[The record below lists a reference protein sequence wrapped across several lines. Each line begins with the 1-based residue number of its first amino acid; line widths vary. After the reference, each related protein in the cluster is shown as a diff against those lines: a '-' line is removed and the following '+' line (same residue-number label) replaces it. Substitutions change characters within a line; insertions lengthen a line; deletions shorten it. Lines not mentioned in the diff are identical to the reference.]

1 MAETDQFRP
10 KNCKKGNI
18 LAPHTLDQRITR
30 FRWENCVPAMIQRFG
45 SDALSRF
52 IWGRLSPAGR
62 AANSTRELKKLS
74 KEDRRDARRPNAGK
88 HSAKAG
94 GWTLDQN
101 KTEPEAPALA
111 DAGVEPAKKPA
122 SSRSRRNRRT
132 RSIYESDCNGHQ
144 DRQPSSFAM
153 DQCKNQRQNLNQFSP
168 SVIHGPGILE
178 PAIVEPA
185 TKPKSSKR
193 RRKNRRRSIHESD
206 DDGDQ
211 AVQLS
216 QFAMN
221 QCRNKRQKVS
231 QLPPSVMHGPEI
243 LEPAIVEPAKK
254 PESSKLPRKKRRR
267 RSINES
273 DRDGDQAV
281 QLSSFAKNQC
291 RNKRQKVNQLPP
303 SVMHGPEILKPAI
316 VCGDI
321 PLDPPSSHNPPNHD
335 PNLCELAS
343 SYMWALQNL
352 DPAPWHEAAS
362 LDPGLRTQSDQH
374 AETHHLPSLEDILDS
389 LSCQNEGQMA
399 PFDYAEGFFHGDS
412 GRPSNTLP
420 IDTSQEPWGN
430 GFEWEPWIF
439 GDGVVENAAVD
450 DDDSGRP
457 SNTLP
462 IDTSQEP
469 SGDGLEWDSWIVDDE
484 VVENA
489 AVDNGDSGHPSNTSP
504 IDTSQEP
511 SGDGLEE
518 DSWIFDD
525 EVVENAAV
533 DDDDSGRPSNT
544 LPIDTSQEPSGDGL
558 EWEPWIFGDGVVEN
572 AAVDDDDSGR
582 PSNTSPID
590 TSQEPSGDGLE
601 EDSWIFGD
609 GVVENAVVDD
619 WDGLNDWQR
628 WYEDTFG

>member
-52 IWGRLSPAGR
+52 IWDRLSPAGR

-101 KTEPEAPALA
+101 KTEPEVPALA
-111 DAGVEPAKKPA
+111 DAGAEPAKKPA

-193 RRKNRRRSIHESD
+193 RRKKGRHSIYESD

-231 QLPPSVMHGPEI
+231 QLQPSVMHGPET
-243 LEPAIVEPAKK
+243 LEPAIVEPATK
-254 PESSKLPRKKRRR
+254 PESSKLHRKKRRR

-281 QLSSFAKNQC
+281 QLSSFAMNKC
-291 RNKRQKVNQLPP
+291 RNKRQKVSQLPP
-303 SVMHGPEILKPAI
+303 SVMHGPEILEPAI
-316 VCGDI
+316 VWRDI
-321 PLDPPSSHNPPNHD
+321 PLDPPSSHNPSNHD
-335 PNLCELAS
+335 PNLCEPAS
-343 SYMWALQNL
+343 SYTWASQNP
-352 DPAPWHEAAS
+352 DPAPWHESAS
-362 LDPGLRTQSDQH
+362 LDPGLQTQSDQH
-374 AETHHLPSLEDILDS
+374 AETYHLPSLEDILDS

-420 IDTSQEPWGN
+420 MDTSQELSGN
-430 GFEWEPWIF
+430 
-439 GDGVVENAAVD
+439 
-450 DDDSGRP
+450 
-457 SNTLP
+457 
-462 IDTSQEP
+462 
-469 SGDGLEWDSWIVDDE
+469 
-484 VVENA
+484 
-489 AVDNGDSGHPSNTSP
+489 
-504 IDTSQEP
+504 
-511 SGDGLEE
+511 
-518 DSWIFDD
+518 
-525 EVVENAAV
+525 
-533 DDDDSGRPSNT
+533 
-544 LPIDTSQEPSGDGL
+544 GL
-558 EWEPWIFGDGVVEN
+558 EWEPWIFGDGVVAN
-572 AAVDDDDSGR
+572 AAVDDGGSGR
-582 PSNTSPID
+582 PLNALPPID
-590 TSQEPSGDGLE
+590 TSQEPSGDGIEWDSWIFGDEVVTNAAVDDGDSGHPLNTLPIDTSQE
-601 EDSWIFGD
+601 PSGNRFEWDSWIFGD
-609 GVVENAVVDD
+609 GVVANAAVDD
-619 WDGLNDWQR
+619 GDSGRPLNALPPIDTSQEPSGDGIEWDSWIFDDEVVANVAVDDGDSGR
-628 WYEDTFG
+628 R